1 MKFSPD
7 HFYPLFVTADVSLT
21 AINHVLE
28 SALNEEFS
36 PGYRW
41 GSDWL
46 LIEHPD
52 QHDFSGPTMPLRQH
66 FDNGFLNASND
77 ELQQFIN
84 VKLLGHAG
92 AMYSTA
98 SLYGVIDQRTAED
111 NTISF
116 FIQDDVNPIQ
126 EAQIRSMWGTGSALD
141 NTLAHY
147 VDPMEHIAYNP
158 DNTFDLTAAEARA
171 NIIALENEL
180 TDQEALR
187 FLELTNSGESLD
199 DAAKAKERLNDWFD
213 GEALNVTTRW
223 YEFRLDATCAMGH
236 INLIDDYGAFEV
248 LTNSVFKE
256 DMFDEEGIGRS
267 ILRP

>member
-1 MKFSPD
+1 MKRSIM
-7 HFYPLFVTADVSLT
+7 V
-21 AINHVLE
+21 E
-28 SALNEEFS
+28 SALNEGFS
-36 PGYRW
+36 PGYFW

-52 QHDFSGPTMPLRQH
+52 QHDFSGPTMPLREH
-66 FDNGFLNASND
+66 LDNGFLNASND

-84 VKLLGHAG
+84 VKLPGHAR

-98 SLYGVIDQRTAED
+98 PLYGVIDQRTAED

-116 FIQDDVNPIQ
+116 FIQDD
-126 EAQIRSMWGTGSALD
+126 
-141 NTLAHY
+141 NTLARY

-158 DNTFDLTAAEARA
+158 ENTVNMTAAEARA
-171 NIIALENEL
+171 NIIALKDEL
-180 TDQEALR
+180 TDREALR
-187 FLELTNSGESLD
+187 FLELTSSGESLD
-199 DAAKAKERLNDWFD
+199 DAAKAKERLNDWLD

>member
-1 MKFSPD
+1 
-7 HFYPLFVTADVSLT
+7 
-21 AINHVLE
+21 
-28 SALNEEFS
+28 
-36 PGYRW
+36 
-41 GSDWL
+41 
-46 LIEHPD
+46 
-52 QHDFSGPTMPLRQH
+52 MPLRQH
-66 FDNGFLNASND
+66 FDNGFLNTSND

-84 VKLLGHAG
+84 VKLLGHAR

-147 VDPMEHIAYNP
+147 VDPMEHIAYDP

-171 NIIALENEL
+171 NIIALETEL

-199 DAAKAKERLNDWFD
+199 DAVKAKDRLNNWLG

-223 YEFRLDATCAMGH
+223 FEFRLEATCAMGH
-236 INLIDDYGAFEV
+236 INLIDDYGAFEI
-248 LTNSVFKE
+248 LTNSVFKD

-267 ILRP
+267 IL

>member
-1 MKFSPD
+1 M
-7 HFYPLFVTADVSLT
+7 
-21 AINHVLE
+21 LE
-28 SALNEEFS
+28 SALNEGFS
-36 PGYRW
+36 PGYFW
-41 GSDWL
+41 GGDWL

-52 QHDFSGPTMPLRQH
+52 QHDFSGPTMPLREH
-66 FDNGFLNASND
+66 LDNGFLNASND

-84 VKLLGHAG
+84 VKLLGHAR

-126 EAQIRSMWGTGSALD
+126 EAQIRSAWGTGSALD
-141 NTLAHY
+141 DTLARY
-147 VDPMEHIAYNP
+147 VDPMGHIASHP
-158 DNTFDLTAAEARA
+158 DNTVDITTAEARA
-171 NIIALENEL
+171 NIIALKDEL
-180 TDQEALR
+180 TEREALR
-187 FLELTNSGESLD
+187 FFELTSFGESLD
-199 DAAKAKERLNDWFD
+199 DAVNAKDRPNDWLD
-213 GEALNVTTRW
+213 GQALNVTNRW
-223 YEFRLDATCAMGH
+223 FEFRLNATCAMGH